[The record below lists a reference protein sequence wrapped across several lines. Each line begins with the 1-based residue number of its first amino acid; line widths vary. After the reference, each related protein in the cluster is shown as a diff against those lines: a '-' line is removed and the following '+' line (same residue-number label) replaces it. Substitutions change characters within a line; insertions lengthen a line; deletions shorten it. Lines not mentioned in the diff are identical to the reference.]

1 MVLVIT
7 MAVFIT
13 SFAVCMAGFYY
24 LRRDQRKVHERLEQF
39 VRTEVN
45 AQFNSEKTV
54 QPSYSSYKK
63 LFGWRAAIRQLS
75 RYFESQRL
83 ARFLEQK
90 LIQAGWPL
98 KGSEFLVV
106 CCMAALLLFFVLLF
120 LSAKILLAV
129 MGVVTG
135 GLLPVL
141 ILKIKIAKRTKAF
154 NEQLGDSLILIA
166 NSLRTGYSFMQ
177 ALEMVAK
184 EMTQP
189 ISVEFG
195 RTLREMNLGVVT
207 EEALQ
212 NLAKRVN
219 SDDLELVITAVLIQ
233 RQIGG
238 NLAEILDNIA
248 GTIRERVKI
257 KGEIK
262 TMTAQGRISGLIIGI
277 MPLGLGLMIYSI
289 NPEYIKI
296 LFTAPVG
303 KIMLIGA
310 ACSEC
315 LGILLIR
322 KIVNIE
328 V

>member
-1 MVLVIT
+1 MALVI
-7 MAVFIT
+7 ALVAFIT
-13 SFAVCMAGFYY
+13 TFAVCMAGFYY
-24 LRRDQRKVHERLEQF
+24 ATRDRRIVYERLEQF
-39 VRTEVN
+39 VGSN
-45 AQFNSEKTV
+45 AKAQFDSVKTV
-54 QPSYSSYKK
+54 QPSYGGNKK
-63 LFGWRAAIRQLS
+63 LLGWRAAIRQLS

-83 ARFLEQK
+83 SRLVERK
-90 LIQAGWPL
+90 LIQTGWPL
-98 KGSEFLVV
+98 KGSEFLAI
-106 CCMAALLLFFVLLF
+106 CCLAALALFLVLL
-120 LSAKILLAV
+120 LSGKILLAV
-129 MGVVTG
+129 MGAMTG
-135 GLLPVL
+135 CLLPVL
-141 ILKIKIAKRTKAF
+141 ILNIKIARRTKAF
-154 NEQLGDSLILIA
+154 NEQLGDCLILIA

-177 ALEMVAK
+177 ALEMVAQ
-184 EMTQP
+184 EMPQP

-195 RTLREMNLGVVT
+195 RTLREMNLGILT
-207 EEALQ
+207 EEALN
-212 NLAKRVN
+212 NLAQRVN

-233 RQIGG
+233 RQVGG

-296 LFTAPVG
+296 LFTAPLG
-303 KIMLIGA
+303 KMMLIGA
-310 ACSEC
+310 ACSEF